1 MRVWVVVGLR
11 DQLRLVLAR
20 PPEKLQNLVSLTISV
35 ATG

>member
-11 DQLRLVLAR
+11 DSELVLAR
-20 PPEKLQNLVSLTISV
+20 SPEKLLNLVNLTISV